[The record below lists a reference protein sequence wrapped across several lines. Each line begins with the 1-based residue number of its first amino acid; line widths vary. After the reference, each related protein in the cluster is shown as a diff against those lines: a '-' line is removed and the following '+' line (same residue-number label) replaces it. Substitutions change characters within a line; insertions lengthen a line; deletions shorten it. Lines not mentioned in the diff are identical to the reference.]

1 MFVCG
6 IPNSSCKKSVALG
19 EAFLFSGLIHFC
31 RLLFPFALLF
41 SILSHPGLFWVGCCL
56 FFKFFFY
63 TWLLFSL
70 SFVLFFPWNLRQF
83 STLQKIRHSFAVRLL
98 TMIVFVFSLQRG
110 VQQNE
115 RLHGLP
121 HEGLLERPTGGR
133 KPSQNDH

>member
-1 MFVCG
+1 MRNTKQLLQKICCAWRG
-6 IPNSSCKKSVALG
+6 IPFFRSDSFLYVVISIRFTLLYPQSSWSLLG
-19 EAFLFSGLIHFC
+19 W
-31 RLLFPFALLF
+31 LL
-41 SILSHPGLFWVGCCL
+41 S

-98 TMIVFVFSLQRG
+98 TMVVFVFSLQCG